1 MLPRVGGPWP
11 VFFPALS
18 LHLLPG
24 QQSLQLE
31 ATAGSLLRGPRLPS
45 DRVPSNQTA
54 RKTDW
59 SRGRRERF
67 FFHGEIPTVRQR
79 KKWESFKEANM
90 VTWGNFCSAQIL
102 NGRG

>member
-24 QQSLQLE
+24 QQRLQLE

-67 FFHGEIPTVRQR
+67 FFL
-79 KKWESFKEANM
+79 W
-90 VTWGNFCSAQIL
+90 
-102 NGRG
+102 